1 MVRSKGGLTGD
12 PDLEVFIDLAS
23 RRVITAVPQ
32 AGSTAP
38 FEGFGVTMKILQAI
52 GSFLYA
58 IRWLIVAVL
67 AIGLPVY
74 IYLVLAEEPVFGP
87 ADDVELGRMSAES
100 LTENPEEYPM
110 LPENEYPEAYAHLR
124 RIVNGIIGSPEIQ
137 YRDLFAYDQMKIIN
151 RDDVLNAFC
160 TPGGYIY
167 VYTGLI
173 RYLDREDHLAGV
185 LGHEIAHAEKRH
197 GSIRL
202 QKEFGAKALTS
213 FVLLTLPISAGDY
226 INASIL
232 KELMGLSY
240 SRDQEAQ
247 ADVYSVRYLATS
259 DYACDGT
266 AGFFIKLRERGED
279 VGIPEM
285 LSDHPDTA
293 SRINAIEREAK
304 RLRCSTEP
312 ADPSRWKAF
321 QQSLPRSK
329 SADEGP
335 VE

>member
-1 MVRSKGGLTGD
+1 
-12 PDLEVFIDLAS
+12 
-23 RRVITAVPQ
+23 
-32 AGSTAP
+32 
-38 FEGFGVTMKILQAI
+38 MKILQII
-52 GSFLYA
+52 GGFLYA
-58 IRWLIVAVL
+58 IRWLLVSVL
-67 AIGLPVY
+67 AIGVPIY
-74 IYLVLAEEPVFGP
+74 IYLAFIAKEPVFGP
-87 ADDVELGRMSAES
+87 VNDVELGKMSAQS
-100 LTENPEEYPM
+100 LADDPEEYPI
-110 LPENEYPEAYAHLR
+110 LPESEYPDAYAHLR
-124 RIVNGIIGSPEIQ
+124 RVVGGIIDSPEIQ

-173 RYLDREDHLAGV
+173 KYLDQEDHLAGV

-197 GSIRL
+197 RSIRL
-202 QKEFGAKALTS
+202 QKEFGVKALS
-213 FVLLTLPISAGDY
+213 GFLLLTLPISTSDY

-247 ADVYSVRYLATS
+247 ADEYSVRYLATS

-266 AGFFIKLRERGED
+266 AGFFIKIREAGDD

-285 LSDHPDTA
+285 LSDHPDTG
-293 SRINAIEREAK
+293 SRVSAIQGEAK
-304 RLRCSTEP
+304 RLGCSTNP

-321 QQSLPRSK
+321 QQSLPQ
-329 SADEGP
+329 DEP
-335 VE
+335 APAARE